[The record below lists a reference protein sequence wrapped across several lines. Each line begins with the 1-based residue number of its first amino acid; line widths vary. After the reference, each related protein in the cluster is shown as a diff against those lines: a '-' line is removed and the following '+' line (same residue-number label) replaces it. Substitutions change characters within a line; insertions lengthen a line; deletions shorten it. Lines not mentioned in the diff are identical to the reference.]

1 MPPTSEEP
9 RAPAPP
15 RPIAEMQ
22 ARLAARVESAVER
35 AVAEGDLPPL
45 EERPEFRVEVPND
58 RSHGDFATNAALAL
72 ARPARLNPREIAQ
85 AIVRRLP
92 LEPPVADVSIAGPG
106 FINFRLS
113 PSWLDPVA
121 RLARRPDWGDNAAGQ
136 GRRILVEFVSANPT
150 GPLNLVNARSA
161 AYGDALCRVLAASG
175 YRVEREYYVN
185 DAGNQFQRFADTVRV
200 RYQQAIEGRE
210 DVELPEGA
218 YPGEYVIDYVKAG
231 VEALGGREAVAAM
244 PEEERVERLAR
255 WAVDRIIDEAREVL
269 ARYRVRFDRW
279 MRESELR
286 ERGVADAVYERLVAS
301 GHTYE
306 QDGAVWLRTTAF
318 GDDKDRVLRRADGS
332 FTYIVP
338 DIAYHADKLE
348 RCDIALDILGQDHHG
363 YVPRLRAALAALG
376 YDTSRLEVLINQMVH
391 LVRGGERVRM
401 SKRRGE
407 FVTMEE
413 FLAEVDVDAA
423 RYFFAARA
431 LDSTMEFDLDLANL
445 RSSENPVYYVQYA
458 HARIASLLERAA
470 EAGAW
475 PVADEAGVAARF
487 SYAEPAERALLW
499 EIARFPEE
507 VAQAAELR
515 APHRLA
521 AYARELAAAYH
532 VFYTDCRVLGE
543 DPTVQAARLLLSD
556 ATRNTLARCLDL
568 LGVTAPERM

>member
-1 MPPTSEEP
+1 
-9 RAPAPP
+9 
-15 RPIAEMQ
+15 MQ
-22 ARLAARVESAVER
+22 ARLAALVEEAV
-35 AVAEGDLPPL
+35 AQALAEGDLPPL
-45 EERPEFRVEVPND
+45 EERPEFRVEIPND

-72 ARPARLNPREIAQ
+72 ARPARQNPRAIAQ
-85 AIVRRLP
+85 AIVRWLKV
-92 LEPPVADVSIAGPG
+92 EPPIAEVSVAGPG
-106 FINFRLS
+106 FINFRLV
-113 PSWLDPVA
+113 PSWLNPVVTA
-121 RLARRPDWGDNAAGQ
+121 ARRPDWGSSAVGG

-161 AYGDALCRVLAASG
+161 AYGDALCRVLAAAG
-175 YRVEREYYVN
+175 YHVEREYYVN
-185 DAGNQFQRFADTVRV
+185 DAGNQFQRFADAVRV
-200 RYQQAIEGRE
+200 RYMQAVEGRA

-218 YPGEYVIDYVKAG
+218 YPGEYIIGYVQAA
-231 VEALGGREAVAAM
+231 VEALGGRGAVAAL

-255 WAVDRIIDEAREVL
+255 WAVERIIAEAQDVL

-286 ERGVADAVYERLVAS
+286 ERGVADAVFRRLVAS
-301 GHTYE
+301 GHTYV

-318 GDDKDRVLRRADGS
+318 GDDKDRVLRRADGTY
-332 FTYIVP
+332 TYIVP

-413 FLAEVDVDAA
+413 FLGEVDIDAA
-423 RYFFAARA
+423 RWFFAARA

-445 RSSENPVYYVQYA
+445 RTNENPVYYVQYA

-475 PVADEAGVAARF
+475 PVEAGAGGAEAAP
-487 SYAEPAERALLW
+487 YGYEEPAERALLW

-521 AYARELAAAYH
+521 VYARELAAAYH
-532 VFYTDCRVLGE
+532 TFYTDCRVLGAE
-543 DPTVQAARLLLSD
+543 PPVQAARLLLSD
-556 ATRNTLARCLDL
+556 ATRHTLARCLDL
-568 LGVTAPERM
+568 LGVSAPERM